1 MSEQKLTISTNS
13 MSTAYKPAGYNT
25 LSPYLIVRGA
35 AEAIAFYQAAFGAVE
50 RMRLEMPGGLIGHAE
65 VQIDDAVVM
74 LAEEMPGM
82 GFVSPLALNGTPVC
96 LSLYVPDVDA
106 QFATAIAAGG
116 SIVQA
121 VETKF
126 YGDRAGQL
134 RDPFG
139 HLWTL
144 MTHVEDVSAEEMRLR
159 MAKLYGG
166 DVIG

>member
-1 MSEQKLTISTNS
+1 MSEQKLTNNDDT
-13 MSTAYKPAGYNT
+13 MSTAYKAAGYNT

-35 AEAIAFYQAAFGAVE
+35 AEAIEYYQAAFGAVE

-82 GFVSPLALNGTPVC
+82 GFLSPLELKGTPVC

-106 QFATAIAAGG
+106 QFAKAIAAGG
-116 SIVQA
+116 TVVQA

-144 MTHVEDVSAEEMRLR
+144 MTHVEDVSVELMRQR